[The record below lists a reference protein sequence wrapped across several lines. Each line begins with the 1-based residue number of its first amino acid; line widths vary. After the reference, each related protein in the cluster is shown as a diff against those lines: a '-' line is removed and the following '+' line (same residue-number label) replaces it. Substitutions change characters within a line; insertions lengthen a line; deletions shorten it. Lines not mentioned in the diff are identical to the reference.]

1 MIITFLGILQIISSF
16 VGGQMMDNRSKKMF
30 LIVGEL
36 IMAICLYAIYKLE
49 KVYVMVILL
58 IFVHTIAYRFSVGP
72 LYNYYA
78 SKMLKKTSTITITN
92 WSMSF
97 VVALI
102 SQFMMENL
110 GIGNMCI
117 SYCVVLSCCI
127 AVLIKGVPSE
137 A

>member
-16 VGGQMMDNRSKKMF
+16 IGGKMMDNRSKKMF
-30 LIVGEL
+30 LIMGEL
-36 IMAICLYAIYKLE
+36 IMAVCLYAIYKLE
-49 KVYVMVILL
+49 KVNIMVILL

-78 SKMLKKTSTITITN
+78 SKMLKKTSTITIIN

-97 VVALI
+97 IVALI
-102 SQFMMENL
+102 SQFMMEKL

-117 SYCVVLSCCI
+117 SYCVVLSFCL
-127 AVLIKGVPSE
+127 AVIIKGVPS
-137 A
+137 